1 MLHVKVLVG
10 ALNQEEALV
19 GAFSDIVKTLACRSN
34 VLHSTHQQI
43 HSSPGLG
50 VAAAVLTSTIAQSLV
65 NMSWYINISL
75 RSYQAV

>member
-34 VLHSTHQQI
+34 VLYSTHQQI